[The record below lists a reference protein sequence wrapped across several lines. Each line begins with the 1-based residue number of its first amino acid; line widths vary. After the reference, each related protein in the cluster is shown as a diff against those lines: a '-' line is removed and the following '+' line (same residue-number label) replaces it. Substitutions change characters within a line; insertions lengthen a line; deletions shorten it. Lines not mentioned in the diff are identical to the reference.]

1 MRYKKLHNK
10 SIPKKYL
17 HKKSKS
23 KVVGT
28 KRIDAYIPVRLDDHQ
43 SIDFLTPV
51 KESITEEIII
61 DVKESLAEPTDDDI
75 SIKKSRFYDIIH
87 QIDRK
92 KLVNFSLILLV
103 TTSVVSFLAINSVS
117 NTNVVNT
124 TNKVDPVMIDDNI
137 TSSVIQNT
145 TTTIITSTQTSTTTT
160 TLSPV
165 STTTTL
171 PLIKVTNI
179 EEAQIQLK
187 KLFLYQGEI
196 DGVNGTYT
204 KLAIREFQKRAGL
217 KIDGVLG
224 PNTKSALAIG
234 DESYVDIGGQE
245 TVDISQFEIT
255 DETKDLQERLKDLNI
270 YTGDIDGVYG
280 FQTLLSL
287 KEFQKKAGLKV
298 DGVYGPKSKA
308 ALEKGEESY
317 VTTVTNN
324 AVEENKTETVI
335 STNTTLT
342 VDLKN
347 YNPNSSCI
355 TGYVNNL
362 NIWVPDPCFY
372 PVFVFRYGNVAQV
385 NSQAELDAYLNQNWS
400 LTKEKTYTSLGK
412 VPTQN
417 YSDGY
422 NSPINGLPMPSG
434 SNNTIVIGI
443 KNDNNVRARPQSG
456 PQSADA
462 VVEVLVEGGM
472 TRFINIFYQSDTSY
486 HGPIRS
492 ARPTDPT
499 VLRPVGG
506 VLVASGAT
514 GGLIPE
520 IVDMGVPVISDRRPE
535 YFRIS
540 SRNAPHNLYADTEKL
555 KQHAINKGY
564 KKYSNPQPLFPWGNP
579 SQSNWKSNSYLKLT
593 FSSYTSTTWT
603 WNGSSY
609 ARTYYDAYKNSSN
622 DNVHYW
628 TDKNGN
634 QGQITTT
641 TVIALFCEP
650 YIHPLQLP
658 SVKTVGEGR
667 AIILHK
673 GKLLDARWKRGSN
686 LDPFHIVDSNNNIL
700 YVPKGKVWI
709 SLVPN
714 TKNPSFG

>member
-1 MRYKKLHNK
+1 MKYKKLHNK
-10 SIPKKYL
+10 TFPKKSLYKQL
-17 HKKSKS
+17 NNKSVAISNNEIDSKS
-23 KVVGT
+23 KLFKFNKLILKNYQVNIGLNNYGFLGT
-28 KRIDAYIPVRLDDHQ
+28 N
-43 SIDFLTPV
+43 
-51 KESITEEIII
+51 
-61 DVKESLAEPTDDDI
+61 
-75 SIKKSRFYDIIH
+75 
-87 QIDRK
+87 QIFNRK
-92 KLVNFSLILLV
+92 KITNYSLVILIILG
-103 TTSVVSFLAINSVS
+103 LASYLTLSSINTDKSHI
-117 NTNVVNT
+117 TLPEIQQ
-124 TNKVDPVMIDDNI
+124 NKSSESKINNNI
-137 TSSVIQNT
+137 NIT
-145 TTTIITSTQTSTTTT
+145 TTTIEISTSNTA
-160 TLSPV
+160 V
-165 STTTTL
+165 STTTIPVTTTTSQ
-171 PLIKVTNI
+171 PTFVVTNI
-179 EEAQIQLK
+179 KEAQIQLK
-187 KLFLYQGEI
+187 NLFIYQGEI
-196 DGVNGTYT
+196 DGINGTYT
-204 KLAIREFQKRAGL
+204 KLSIKEFQKRAGL
-217 KIDGVLG
+217 ETDGILG
-224 PNTKSALAIG
+224 PITKAALANGKNSYINIEEQ
-234 DESYVDIGGQE
+234 ESIDNINLVKSQE
-245 TVDISQFEIT
+245 TIEI
-255 DETKDLQERLKDLNI
+255 QEKLTGLNI
-270 YTGDIDGVYG
+270 YTGDIDGVFG
-280 FQTLLSL
+280 FQTMISL
-287 KEFQKKAGLKV
+287 KEFQKKAGLKI
-298 DGVYGPKSKA
+298 DGVYGPNTKV
-308 ALEKGEESY
+308 ALEKGEDSYKTIATIDVPESKIIEK
-317 VTTVTNN
+317 VSSSN
-324 AVEENKTETVI
+324 
-335 STNTTLT
+335 STLT

-347 YNPNSSCI
+347 YNPNSTCI
-355 TGYVNNL
+355 NGYVNNL

-372 PVFVFRYGNVAQV
+372 PVLVFRYGNVAQV
-385 NSQAELDAYLNQNWS
+385 NSQIELDAYLNQNWS
-400 LTKEKTYTSLGK
+400 LTKEKTYSSLGK

-417 YSDGY
+417 YSEGY
-422 NSPINGLPMPSG
+422 NSPVNGLPMPSG
-434 SNNTIVIGI
+434 SNNSIVIGI

-472 TRFINIFYQSDTSY
+472 TRFINIFYQSDTTY

-499 VLRPVGG
+499 LLRPVGG

-650 YIHPLQLP
+650 YTHPLQLP

-686 LDPFHIVDSNNNIL
+686 LDPFHIVDSNDNIL